1 MKICA
6 LTMVYRDHW
15 ALSQWYAHFARAL
28 GPEHLFVVAHGADAE
43 LARICPGAS
52 IITVPRGSLKGFDQ
66 VRGRMLNSISDGLGE
81 VYDWVIRTDADELI
95 CLDPDHYPSF
105 EGFFAQQDSRAV
117 FALGL
122 NLAEADGDAPLT
134 EGQRVLGA
142 RRVAVFSGHYS
153 KAWAA
158 RRGVALM
165 RHGVQLRPRRVA
177 RFAHVLPR
185 GVYLVH
191 LKFANL
197 AALEVVNRHRREIA
211 SGDERGLPG
220 SAWRKPERD
229 AARFFANLASM
240 PEIDWDKASVLA
252 WGDVQRD
259 PVRDAQTGLVRS
271 RSVRFDF
278 RTSLPAWFGD
288 A

>member
-28 GPEHLFVVAHGADAE
+28 GAENLFVVAHGADPE

-52 IITVPRGSLKGFDQ
+52 IITVPRDSLKGFDRT
-66 VRGRMLNSISDGLGE
+66 RGRMLNSISDGLGE

-95 CLDPDHYPSF
+95 CLDPGRHDSF
-105 EGFFAQQDSRAV
+105 AAFFAQIKARAV

-122 NLAEADGDAPLT
+122 NLAEVDGDAPMAD
-134 EGQRVLGA
+134 GQRVLEA
-142 RRVAVFSGHYS
+142 RRLAVFSGHYS
-153 KAWAA
+153 KAWAM
-158 RRGVALM
+158 RKGVALM

-177 RFAHVLPR
+177 RFDHVLPR

-191 LKFANL
+191 LKFANV
-197 AALEVVNRHRREIA
+197 AALEAANRHRREIA

-220 SAWRKPERD
+220 TAWRKPERD
-229 AARFFANLASM
+229 AARFFADVARM
-240 PEIDWDKASVLA
+240 PDIDWEEASERA
-252 WGDVQRD
+252 WNEVQGD
-259 PVRDAQTGLVRS
+259 PVRDMQTGLVRS

-278 RTSLPAWFGD
+278 RTTLPTWFGD